1 MEYISKATKNYPR
14 SGIRVMFDLAAKY
27 PNAINLSVGEPN
39 FETPE
44 HIKAAAIEAINAGAT
59 KYNPNAGL
67 YELRQAIADRYSK
80 VFNYNYKPEN
90 VMVAVGGMEAI
101 FLALSTIVNHGDE
114 VIIPDPAYPNYC
126 GTVSILGGKIVR
138 VPLYEEHGFRL
149 QPEDLEKVITP
160 KTRAL
165 ILNYPTNPVGA
176 ILNKEDVQKLAQIVK
191 KHNIM
196 VISDEV
202 YDNIIYDGN
211 AHYSI
216 SQVEDVRKQVLVIN
230 SMSKTYAMTGW
241 RVGYIL
247 GDKEIIDNMPKL
259 QEGICSCLP
268 PFIQKAAI
276 AALRGPQDCVEE
288 MVAHYRRRRDIL
300 VNGLNS
306 IKGFKCLASGGS
318 FYAFANI
325 KYFGKTSEEFAIDIL
340 KGAGVVCVPGSAFGQ
355 MGEGYIRFS
364 FANSDENLIEAV
376 RRIKKYVV
384 ENYC

>member
-1 MEYISKATKNYPR
+1 MEYISESTKNYPR

-39 FETPE
+39 FETPD
-44 HIKAAAIEAINAGAT
+44 HIKGAAIDAINRGET

-67 YELRQAIADRYSK
+67 YELRQAIADRYTK
-80 VFNYNYKPEN
+80 KFNYKYEPEN

-101 FLALSTIVNHGDE
+101 FLALATIVNYGDE
-114 VIIPDPAYPNYC
+114 IIIPDPAYPNYC
-126 GTVSILGGKIVR
+126 GTVNILGGKIVR
-138 VPLYEEHGFRL
+138 VPLYEEYGFKL

-160 KTRAL
+160 KTKAL
-165 ILNYPTNPVGA
+165 ILNYPTNPLGA
-176 ILNKEDVQKLAQIVK
+176 ILDKYDVEKIAQVIK
-191 KHNIM
+191 KHDIM

-202 YDNIIYDGN
+202 YDSIIYDGN
-211 AHYSI
+211 VHYSI
-216 SQVEDVRKQVLVIN
+216 SQVDDVKKQVLIIN

-247 GDKEIIDNMPKL
+247 GDKKIIGEMPKL

-268 PFIQKAAI
+268 PFIQKAAV
-276 AALRGPQDCVEE
+276 AALKGPQDCVEE
-288 MVAHYRRRRDIL
+288 MAAHYKRRRDIL

-306 IKGFKCLASGGS
+306 INGFKCLESGGS

-325 KYFGKTSEEFAIDIL
+325 KHFGKTSEEFAIEIL
-340 KGAGVVCVPGSAFGQ
+340 KEAGVVCVPGSAFGQ

-376 RRIKKYVV
+376 RRIKKYVE
-384 ENYC
+384 ENYR